1 MSGMVVMSLGPHIF
15 YVPLPDNDTPTFDVL
30 DRDSTYTWIASQR
43 LSRQP
48 AMQFSGPG
56 EENVSITGRLF
67 PHHFGGLS
75 TIDAMR
81 ESGSAVKILTLMRF
95 HPLIDPA
102 GMAGIIVGR
111 YGIKR
116 VRTSDQK
123 IGATG
128 VAHKIDFTVEL
139 VKYGEDNARSQD
151 LFFGGQAV

>member
-1 MSGMVVMSLGPHIF
+1 MIPALAAQ
-15 YVPLPDNDTPTFDVL
+15 DV
-30 DRDSTYTWIASQR
+30 
-43 LSRQP
+43 
-48 AMQFSGPG
+48 
-56 EENVSITGRLF
+56 
-67 PHHFGGLS
+67 
-75 TIDAMR
+75 DAMR
-81 ESGSAVKILTLMRF
+81 ESGSAGKILTLMRF